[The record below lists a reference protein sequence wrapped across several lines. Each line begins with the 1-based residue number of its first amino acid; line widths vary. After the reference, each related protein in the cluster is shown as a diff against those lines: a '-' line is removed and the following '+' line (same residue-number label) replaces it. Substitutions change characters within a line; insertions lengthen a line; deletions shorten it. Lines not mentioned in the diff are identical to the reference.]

1 MVTDSIADLLT
12 RIRNAILAHHQ
23 EVSIPTS
30 KVKEAVA
37 KTLKDGGYIQDY
49 QVKGRQLMVRI
60 KYREGKPAIENLR
73 RVSKPGRRVYC
84 PVDKIPW
91 VRNGFGMAIIST
103 PKGVMT
109 DVQARKHNLG
119 GEIICEVW

>member
-12 RIRNAILAHHQ
+12 RVRNAILAHHQ

-30 KVKEAVA
+30 KIKEAVTR
-37 KTLKDGGYIQDY
+37 TLKDGGYIQDY
-49 QVKGRQLMVRI
+49 QVKGRQLIVRL
-60 KYREGKPAIENLR
+60 KYRDGKPAIGNLR
-73 RVSKPGRRVYC
+73 RVSKPGRRVYRSA
-84 PVDKIPW
+84 DKIPW

-103 PKGVMT
+103 SKGVIA
-109 DVQARKHNLG
+109 DAQARKRNLG